1 MFRSSRACAS
11 LIRSL
16 LLGTA
21 TTALAVTAS
30 SVLLV
35 GCKDESQP
43 DYWVEKLNDQSW
55 RARSV
60 TRLGQ
65 FFEDASSKAKGD
77 NNAPEVQNLLNKIVD
92 PLTKTYVDKYSEMD
106 GKTRV
111 SLIKLLA
118 SFRDKRTEPALK
130 KAFEEFAKK
139 PATSKDDA
147 DIKWAVRA
155 AADLK
160 LDSLNDPLV
169 QAFLKLRA
177 STMLGGIAYKDFNDA
192 MVKIKAK
199 SWTGPLISAL
209 DAPIERPA
217 GDKDK
222 DKIDPYRDQLFW
234 QTTAAQVL
242 GELAAPE
249 AVEPLVKIMLDPSKV
264 DCQATAVLA
273 MVKIGKP
280 AAEAAVKLLKGED
293 EKMIAFHYRRL
304 KELKQIKDEDEKK
317 MKEKPQDAPHVQ
329 TAAIMVGTI
338 GRGEGVAP
346 MLEALKKAEKDVTRA
361 LIARELVKLPESPD
375 TMKAFKETFEKI
387 SIEANVPPGMNAL
400 QMLAEAAGQFY
411 NADEFVDWLLERAEK
426 TKGSGEDLKALQ
438 GAILVT
444 TIKLAKASQLDKV
457 KAAVD
462 KYGTKLEKD
471 LYAQAEKL
479 VKACGDKAECY
490 LTEMEK
496 SSNQEQATQ
505 FIAIKAGYMSAIL
518 GGEAQRDELVARID
532 SFENAAVRF
541 VAAQTIDHLSPKGSK
556 EAAAKLRKVIDKNAE
571 SGDKDKIAGD
581 APVKQVMYRI
591 ESRAD

>member
-1 MFRSSRACAS
+1 MFRSSRARAS

-21 TTALAVTAS
+21 TTAFAVSAS

-43 DYWVEKLNDQSW
+43 DYWVEKLNEASW
-55 RARSV
+55 RSRSV
-60 TRLGQ
+60 TRLSQ

-77 NNAPEVQNLLNKIVD
+77 NNDPKVQELLNKIVD
-92 PLTKTYVDKYSEMD
+92 PLTKTYVDKYAELD
-106 GKTRV
+106 TKTRV
-111 SLIKLLA
+111 ALIKLLA
-118 SFRDKRTEPALK
+118 AFRDKRTEPALK

-139 PATSKDDA
+139 PATGKDDA

-160 LDSLNDPLV
+160 LDSLADPLV

-177 STMLGGIAYKDFNDA
+177 STMLGGVTYKDFNDA
-192 MVKIKAK
+192 MVAIKAK

-217 GDKDK
+217 NDKER
-222 DKIDPYRDQLFW
+222 DKIDPYKDQLFW

-242 GELAAPE
+242 GEIAAPE
-249 AVEPLVKIMLDPSKV
+249 AVEPMMKIMLDPAKA
-264 DCQATAVLA
+264 DAQATAVLA

-280 AAEAAVKLLKGED
+280 AAEAAIKLLKSED

-317 MKEKPQDAPHVQ
+317 LKEKPQDAPHVQ
-329 TAAIMVGTI
+329 TAAIIVGTI

-361 LIARELVKLPESPD
+361 LIARELVKLPRSAESL
-375 TMKAFKETFEKI
+375 TAFKEAFEKI
-387 SIEANVPPGMNAL
+387 SIEANIPPGMNAL

-411 NADEFVDWLLERAEK
+411 NAELIDWLLERADK
-426 TKGSGEDLKALQ
+426 TKGSGDDLKALQ
-438 GAILVT
+438 GAIVVT
-444 TIKLAKASQLDKV
+444 TIKLAKTDQLDKV

-479 VKACGDKAECY
+479 VKQCTDKADCY
-490 LTEMEK
+490 LVEMEK
-496 SSNQEQATQ
+496 STNQEQATQ
-505 FIAIKAGYMSAIL
+505 FIGIKAGYMGAIL
-518 GGEAQRDELVARID
+518 GGEAQRDELVKRID

-556 EAAAKLRKVIDKNAE
+556 EAAAALRKVVDKNAE
-571 SGDKDKIAGD
+571 GGDKNKMSGD
-581 APVKQVMYRI
+581 APIKQVMYRI
-591 ESRAD
+591 EARAD

>member
-1 MFRSSRACAS
+1 MFRSSRAKAS

-21 TTALAVTAS
+21 TTAFAVTAS

-43 DYWVEKLNDQSW
+43 DYWVEKLNDTSW

-77 NNAPEVQNLLNKIVD
+77 NNAPEVQTLLNKIAD
-92 PLTKTYVDKYSEMD
+92 PLTKTYVDNYADMD

-155 AADLK
+155 ASDLK
-160 LDSLNDPLV
+160 LDSLADPLV
-169 QAFLKLRA
+169 QAFLKLKA
-177 STMLGGIAYKDFNDA
+177 STMLGGITYRDFNDA
-192 MVKIKAK
+192 MMNLKSK
-199 SWTGPLISAL
+199 SWTGPLIAAL
-209 DAPIERPA
+209 EAPIDRPTGA
-217 GDKDK
+217 KDK

-242 GELAAPE
+242 GEIGAAE
-249 AVEPLVKIMLDPSKV
+249 AVEPMVKIMLDPAKADV
-264 DCQATAVLA
+264 QATAVLA

-280 AAEAAVKLLKGED
+280 AAQAAIKILKGED
-293 EKMIAFHYRRL
+293 EKMIAFMYRRM
-304 KELKQIKDEDEKK
+304 KELKQIKEDEEKK
-317 MKEKPQDAPHVQ
+317 MKENPADAPNVM
-329 TAAIMVGTI
+329 TGAIMVGTI
-338 GRGEGVAP
+338 GRGEGVPA
-346 MLEALKKAEKDVTRA
+346 MLEALKNAKKDATRA
-361 LIARELVKLPESPD
+361 LIARELVKLPDSAESL
-375 TMKAFKETFEKI
+375 TAFKEAFEKI
-387 SIEANVPPGMNAL
+387 SLETNIPPGMNAL
-400 QMLAEAAGQFY
+400 QMLAESAGQFY
-411 NADEFVDWLLERAEK
+411 DAGLVDWLLERAEK
-426 TKGSGEDLKALQ
+426 TKGSGDDLKALQ

-444 TIKLAKASQLDKV
+444 TIKLAKADQLDKV

-471 LYAQAEKL
+471 LFAQAEKL
-479 VKACGDKAECY
+479 VKGCGEKADCY
-490 LTEMEK
+490 LQEMEK
-496 SSNQEQATQ
+496 SSNQDQKTQ
-505 FIAIKAGYMSAIL
+505 FVAIKAGYMGAIL
-518 GGEAQRDELVARID
+518 GGETQRDELVKRID

-556 EAAAKLRKVIDKNAE
+556 EAAAKLRKVIDKNTE

-591 ESRAD
+591 EARAD

>member
-1 MFRSSRACAS
+1 MFRSSRARAS

-21 TTALAVTAS
+21 TTAFAVSAS

-43 DYWVEKLNDQSW
+43 DYWVEKLNEASW
-55 RARSV
+55 RSRSV
-60 TRLGQ
+60 TRLSQ

-77 NNAPEVQNLLNKIVD
+77 NNDPKVQELLNKIVD
-92 PLTKTYVDKYSEMD
+92 PLTKTYVDKYAELD
-106 GKTRV
+106 TKTRV
-111 SLIKLLA
+111 ALIKLLA
-118 SFRDKRTEPALK
+118 AFRDKRTEPALK

-139 PATSKDDA
+139 PATGKDDA

-160 LDSLNDPLV
+160 LDSLADPLV

-177 STMLGGIAYKDFNDA
+177 STMLGGVTYKDFNDA
-192 MVKIKAK
+192 MVEIKAK

-217 GDKDK
+217 NDKER
-222 DKIDPYRDQLFW
+222 DKIDPYKDQLFW

-242 GELAAPE
+242 GEIAAPE
-249 AVEPLVKIMLDPSKV
+249 AVEPMMKIMLDPEKA
-264 DCQATAVLA
+264 DAQATAVLA

-280 AAEAAVKLLKGED
+280 AAEAAIKLLKSED

-317 MKEKPQDAPHVQ
+317 MKEKPQDAPYVQ
-329 TAAIMVGTI
+329 TAAIIVGTI

-361 LIARELVKLPESPD
+361 LIARELVKLPRSAESL
-375 TMKAFKETFEKI
+375 TAFKEAFEKI
-387 SIEANVPPGMNAL
+387 SIEANIPPGMNAL

-411 NADEFVDWLLERAEK
+411 NAELIDWLLERADK
-426 TKGSGEDLKALQ
+426 TKGSGDDLKALQ
-438 GAILVT
+438 GAIVVT
-444 TIKLAKASQLDKV
+444 TIKLAKTDQLDKV

-479 VKACGDKAECY
+479 VKQCTDKADCY
-490 LTEMEK
+490 LVEMEK
-496 SSNQEQATQ
+496 STNQEQATQ
-505 FIAIKAGYMSAIL
+505 FIGIKAGYMGAIL
-518 GGEAQRDELVARID
+518 GGETQRDELVKRID

-556 EAAAKLRKVIDKNAE
+556 EAAAALRKVVDKNAE
-571 SGDKDKIAGD
+571 GGDKNKMAGD
-581 APVKQVMYRI
+581 APIKQVMYRI
-591 ESRAD
+591 EARAD

>member
-1 MFRSSRACAS
+1 MFRSSRARAS

-21 TTALAVTAS
+21 TTAFAVSAS

-43 DYWVEKLNDQSW
+43 DYWVEKLNEAAW
-55 RARSV
+55 RSRSV
-60 TRLGQ
+60 TRLSQ

-77 NNAPEVQNLLNKIVD
+77 NNDPKVQELLNKIVD
-92 PLTKTYVDKYSEMD
+92 PLTKTYVDKYAELD
-106 GKTRV
+106 TKTRV
-111 SLIKLLA
+111 ALIKLLA
-118 SFRDKRTEPALK
+118 AFRDKRTEPALK

-139 PATSKDDA
+139 PATGKDDA

-160 LDSLNDPLV
+160 LDSLADPLV

-177 STMLGGIAYKDFNDA
+177 STMLGGVTYKDFNDA
-192 MVKIKAK
+192 MVEIKAK

-209 DAPIERPA
+209 DAPIERPSGA
-217 GDKDK
+217 KDK
-222 DKIDPYRDQLFW
+222 DKIDPYKDQLFW

-242 GELAAPE
+242 GEIAAPE
-249 AVEPLVKIMLDPSKV
+249 AVEPMMKIMLDPEKA
-264 DCQATAVLA
+264 DAQATAVLA

-280 AAEAAVKLLKGED
+280 AAEAAIKLLKSED

-329 TAAIMVGTI
+329 TAAIIVGTI

-361 LIARELVKLPESPD
+361 LIARELVKLPRSAESL
-375 TMKAFKETFEKI
+375 TAFKEAFEKI
-387 SIEANVPPGMNAL
+387 SIEANIPPGMNAL

-411 NADEFVDWLLERAEK
+411 NAELIDWLLERADK
-426 TKGSGEDLKALQ
+426 TKGSGDDLKALQ
-438 GAILVT
+438 GAIVVT
-444 TIKLAKASQLDKV
+444 TIKLAKADQLDKV

-479 VKACGDKAECY
+479 VKQCTDKADCY
-490 LTEMEK
+490 LVEMEK
-496 SSNQEQATQ
+496 STNQEQATQ
-505 FIAIKAGYMSAIL
+505 FIGIKAGYMGAIL
-518 GGEAQRDELVARID
+518 GGEAQRDELVKRID

-556 EAAAKLRKVIDKNAE
+556 EAAAALRKVVDKNAE
-571 SGDKDKIAGD
+571 GGDKNKMAGD
-581 APVKQVMYRI
+581 APIKQVMYRI
-591 ESRAD
+591 EARAD

>member
-1 MFRSSRACAS
+1 MFRSSRARAS

-21 TTALAVTAS
+21 TTAFAVTAS

-43 DYWVEKLNDQSW
+43 DYWVEKLNEDSW
-55 RARSV
+55 RARAV

-65 FFEDASSKAKGD
+65 FYEDASSKAKGD
-77 NNAPEVQNLLNKIVD
+77 NSTPEVQALLNKIVE
-92 PLTKTYVDKYSEMD
+92 PLTKTYVEKYDKMD

-111 SLIKLLA
+111 ALIKLLA
-118 SFRDKRTEPALK
+118 SVRDKRTEPALK

-155 AADLK
+155 SADLK
-160 LDSLNDPLV
+160 LDSLADPLV

-177 STMLGGIAYKDFNDA
+177 STMLGGITYKDFNDA
-192 MVKIKAK
+192 MVQIKSK

-209 DAPIERPA
+209 EAPIERPS

-222 DKIDPYRDQLFW
+222 DKIDPYKDQLFW

-249 AVEPLVKIMLDPSKV
+249 AVEPMVKIMLDPAKA

-280 AAEAAVKLLKGED
+280 AADAAIKLLKGED

-304 KELKQIKDEDEKK
+304 KELKQIKEDDEKK
-317 MKEKPQDAPHVQ
+317 MKEKPSDAPHVQ

-338 GRGEGVAP
+338 GRGEGVGP
-346 MLEALKKAEKDVTRA
+346 MLDALKKAEKDVTRA
-361 LIARELVKLPESPD
+361 LIARELVKLPKTPESL
-375 TMKAFKETFEKI
+375 AGFKEAFEKI

-411 NADEFVDWLLERAEK
+411 NSDLVDWLLERAEK
-426 TKGSGEDLKALQ
+426 TKGSGDDLKALQ
-438 GAILVT
+438 GAIVVT
-444 TIKLAKASQLDKV
+444 AIKLAKVDQLEKV

-479 VKACGDKAECY
+479 VKQCTGQAECY
-490 LTEMEK
+490 MGEMEK
-496 SSNQEQATQ
+496 SLNQEQATQ
-505 FIAIKAGYMSAIL
+505 FVAIKSGYMAAIL
-518 GGEAQRDELVARID
+518 GGEAQRDELVKRIE

-556 EAAAKLRKVIDKNAE
+556 EAAAKLRKVVDKNAE
-571 SGDKDKIAGD
+571 SGDKDKMAGD

-591 ESRAD
+591 EARAN